1 MPQARSDAKQR
12 QNMGTASSGACSCDP
27 NSAGVHCLPDSSIG
41 KNKRH
46 PLTGFWL
53 TQQVK
58 ILGDVTLMLLSQPE
72 AVQSTSLICTQ
83 PCMMTL
89 VLLGARMDSTG
100 LKVLQED
107 LHSVDVF
114 IFIFIQKM
122 VSSPSPALHPT
133 DSAVLLLKSLKHFAA
148 WQEILASSDRVEFFS
163 LFPVGL

>member
-1 MPQARSDAKQR
+1 MPQAHSDAKQR

-107 LHSVDVF
+107 LHRVDVF

-133 DSAVLLLKSLKHFAA
+133 DSAVLLLESLKHFAA